1 MNKYKLNSILMNTR
15 DITMK
20 KTLTL
25 LMVVTIITSVFNT
38 VLAQEDNTALVPLPS
53 LNDFT
58 KGDDG
63 WAFGLGFGVEYETAY
78 EGSDEFGLEIQPAG
92 AVQWRSGD
100 NIFYFAGE
108 AFGWRGLR
116 GDRWLIEALLGFE
129 EGREESDSDDGYLD
143 GLGEQD
149 EGFELVLQARR
160 SFTTDWRYW
169 LVGRVVT
176 GGDGNLGLFGVGRR
190 FGDQVDG
197 TGHEVNLVGV
207 FHDSEYANKGF
218 GISAMQA
225 EASGLTAKSLSGGL
239 RSIGVDYSFRHNVN
253 ENWQIYGEALFEYY
267 SSDVRE
273 SPIARSNYETEVGIG
288 FIYIF

>member
-1 MNKYKLNSILMNTR
+1 
-15 DITMK
+15 MK
-20 KTLTL
+20 KIIVFVLLSCVYGLTFQSA
-25 LMVVTIITSVFNT
+25 I
-38 VLAQEDNTALVPLPS
+38 AQDENTALVPLPS
-53 LNDFT
+53 LDDFT
-58 KGDDG
+58 KGADG
-63 WAFGLGFGVEYETAY
+63 WAFGLGLGVEYETAY

-92 AVQWRSGD
+92 AVQWRSGE

-116 GDRWLIEALLGFE
+116 GDRWLLEALLGFE
-129 EGREESDSDDGYLD
+129 EGREESDSDNGYLD

-160 SFTTDWRYW
+160 SFTSDWRYW

-190 FGDQVDG
+190 FGSQVDG
-197 TGHEVNLVGV
+197 TGHEVNVVGV

-218 GISAMQA
+218 GINATQA
-225 EASGLTAKSLSGGL
+225 EASGLAATSLSGGL
-239 RSIGVDYSFRHNVN
+239 RSIGVDYSFRHNIN
-253 ENWQIYGEALFEYY
+253 ENWQIFGEALFEYY